1 MRVLL
6 APQYR
11 MWMFTLFPPTLGLGT
26 AALWLSSLSWPLR
39 IDASWLTLRHHGRL
53 AWQSITKIGV
63 SRSYLD
69 GHVAQLRI
77 HHDGGVNKIPIHEL
91 QDGAEVARTII
102 TMFAQ
107 ARRAPACRV
116 QHEQSVDATPVA
128 DRPQAGHESPAAP
141 ARRRPA
147 SPAASWQRDVK
158 MPLQEFAGSDR
169 RQGSRVLAETKEK
182 WT

>member
-6 APQYR
+6 APQHR
-11 MWMFTLFPPTLGLGT
+11 MGMFALFPTTLGPGT
-26 AALWLSSLSWPLR
+26 AALWLRSLSRPLR
-39 IDASWLTLRHHGRL
+39 IDASGLTLRHHGRL
-53 AWQSITKIGV
+53 AWQSIIKIGV

-69 GHVAQLRI
+69 DHVAQPRI
-77 HHDGGVNKIPIHEL
+77 HHGVNKIPINEPR
-91 QDGAEVARTII
+91 DGEEVARHILN
-102 TMFAQ
+102 MFAQ
-107 ARRAPACRV
+107 ARRAPAYRA

-128 DRPQAGHESPAAP
+128 DRPHAGHESPAAP
-141 ARRRPA
+141 ARWRPA
-147 SPAASWQRDVK
+147 SPAASRQRDVK